1 MLDLLKSYGIYVLIL
16 IYGENMKKVN
26 LGYNVEV
33 SYEVVDDVVLFNG
46 NEFNDH
52 YEVFAL
58 VAQNELIPNIT
69 PMTAYEYTIED
80 RDMFLAFKEAFQD
93 IMLIAGAGTVYKNRQ
108 YLSFDYNLFID
119 KDRYVVDGVDFFD
132 WFIKYLK

>member
-1 MLDLLKSYGIYVLIL
+1 
-16 IYGENMKKVN
+16 MKKVN